1 MSAPPRNNCPRPIAA
16 GALLLPILLSG
27 CSLLPTTR
35 KLPVPKAPTI
45 TQTVEPDE
53 LVAQLNKRWA
63 TLNTLNAR
71 VEIQAR
77 EIKTKEGLTT
87 DSPTF
92 GGLVF
97 MQKPEMLRVFG
108 KVPVIGTEAFDIVG
122 DGKTF
127 TMYIPHNNMV
137 YKGTYDVAAKKASA
151 SLEEK
156 LRPGFFFDAL
166 VVRGLEPEDEYMVTA
181 DTPTEVDAARKHL
194 YSVPEYMLTIVRR
207 KPGSSQL
214 ETRRVIYFPRDNLL
228 PSQQDIYDGEG
239 NPETQV
245 TYGPYKD
252 FDSIQY
258 PSSITIERPL
268 DEVRIILTI
277 DSVKQNVPFSPDQFE
292 INNIPKGTAVKD
304 MH

>member
-1 MSAPPRNNCPRPIAA
+1 LTSPCRPNVAA
-16 GALLLPILLSG
+16 ALLFPLLLSG
-27 CSLLPTTR
+27 CSILPTTR
-35 KLPVPKAPTI
+35 KLPVPKAPTL
-45 TQTVEPDE
+45 TRTVSPEE
-53 LVAQLNKRWA
+53 LVSQLNKRWDA
-63 TLNTLNAR
+63 LSTMNAR
-71 VEIQAR
+71 VEIQASQF
-77 EIKTKEGLTT
+77 KTREGLAK

-97 MQKPEMLRVFG
+97 MQKPEMLRVYG

-137 YKGTYDVAAKKASA
+137 YKGSYAVAAKAPSD

-156 LRPGFFFDAL
+156 LRPGFFFDAI
-166 VVRGLEPEDEYMVTA
+166 VVRGLEPEDEYIRIA
-181 DTPTEVDAARKHL
+181 DTVTVEDAARKHL
-194 YSVPEYMLTIVRR
+194 YSVPEYKLTIMRR
-207 KPGSSQL
+207 KPGSP
-214 ETRRVIYFPRDNLL
+214 EHEPRRVVYFHRDNLL
-228 PSQQDIYDGEG
+228 PSQQDIYDSEG
-239 NPETQV
+239 NLVTQV

-268 DEVRIILTI
+268 DEVRIVLTI
-277 DSVKQNVPFSPDQFE
+277 DSVKQNAPMNPDQFE
-292 INNIPKGTAVKD
+292 ITNIPKGTPVKD

>member
-1 MSAPPRNNCPRPIAA
+1 LRTPLRPAA
-16 GALLLPILLSG
+16 AALLFPILLSG
-27 CSLLPTTR
+27 CSILPTTR
-35 KLPVPKAPTI
+35 KLPVPKAPAL
-45 TQTVEPDE
+45 TQTVDPDE

-63 TLNTLNAR
+63 ALNTMNAK
-71 VEIQAR
+71 VDIQATQFNPNAG
-77 EIKTKEGLTT
+77 IAK

-108 KVPVIGTEAFDIVG
+108 KAPVIGLEAFDIVG

-127 TMYIPHNNMV
+127 TMYIPHNSMV
-137 YKGTYDVAAKKASA
+137 YKGTYAVAAKASSG

-181 DTPTEVDAARKHL
+181 DAPTVEDASRKHL
-194 YSVPEYMLTIVRR
+194 YSVPEYKLTIVRR
-207 KPGSSQL
+207 KPGSAQL
-214 ETRRVIYFPRDNLL
+214 ETRRVVYFHRDNLL
-228 PSQQDIYDGEG
+228 PSQQDIYDSEG
-239 NPETQV
+239 NLVTQV

-258 PSSITIERPL
+258 PSSITIMRPL
-268 DEVRIILTI
+268 DKVQIVLTI
-277 DSVKQNVPFSPDQFE
+277 NSVVQNQPLGPDPFE
-292 INNIPKGTAVKD
+292 INNIPKDTPVKD

>member
-1 MSAPPRNNCPRPIAA
+1 MSTSLRPTAA
-16 GALLLPILLSG
+16 ALLVPILLSG
-27 CSLLPTTR
+27 CSILPTTR
-35 KLPVPKAPTI
+35 KLPVPKAPAL
-45 TQTVEPDE
+45 TQTVDPEE

-63 TLNTLNAR
+63 ALSTLNAR
-71 VEIQAR
+71 VEIQAS
-77 EIKTKEGLTT
+77 EFNTNAGLAK

-122 DGKTF
+122 DGKAF

-156 LRPGFFFDAL
+156 LRPGFFFDAI
-166 VVRGLEPEDEYMVTA
+166 VVRGLEPNDEYMVTA
-181 DTPTEVDAARKHL
+181 DIVMGEDTARKHL
-194 YSVPEYMLTIVRR
+194 YSVPEYKLTIMRR
-207 KPGSSQL
+207 KPGSSEL
-214 ETRRVIYFPRDNLL
+214 EPRRVVYFHRDNLL
-228 PSQQDIYDGEG
+228 PSQQDIYDSEG
-239 NPETQV
+239 DLVTQV
-245 TYGPYKD
+245 SYGPYKD

-258 PSSITIERPL
+258 PSSITIKRPL
-268 DEVRIILTI
+268 DEVQIVLTI
-277 DSVKQNVPFSPDQFE
+277 VSVKQNAPLSQDQFQ
-292 INNIPKGTAVKD
+292 ITNIPKDTAVKD

>member
-1 MSAPPRNNCPRPIAA
+1 LKSQLQSPLQPKTAPTLLL
-16 GALLLPILLSG
+16 ALLLTG
-27 CSLLPTTR
+27 CSILPTTR
-35 KLPVPKAPTI
+35 KLPVPKAPAL
-45 TQTVEPDE
+45 TQTVDPDE

-63 TLNTLNAR
+63 ALKTLNAR
-71 VEIQAR
+71 VDIQAS
-77 EIKTKEGLTT
+77 EFNTNAGLEK

-127 TMYIPHNNMV
+127 TMYIPHNNME
-137 YKGTYDVAAKKASA
+137 YKGTYAVAAKTAST

-156 LRPGFFFDAL
+156 LRPGFFFDAI
-166 VVRGLEPEDEYMVTA
+166 VVRGLEPNDEYMVTA
-181 DTPTEVDAARKHL
+181 DTVIGEDPARKHL
-194 YSVPEYMLTIVRR
+194 YSVPEYKLTIMRS
-207 KPGSSQL
+207 KTGSPEL
-214 ETRRVIYFPRDNLL
+214 EPRRVVYFHRDNLL
-228 PSQQDIYDGEG
+228 PSQQDIYDSEG
-239 NPETQV
+239 NLVTQV

-258 PSSITIERPL
+258 PSSITINRPL
-268 DEVRIILTI
+268 DKVQIVLTI
-277 DSVKQNVPFSPDQFE
+277 DSIKQNAPLSADQFE
-292 INNIPKGTAVKD
+292 INNIPSGTPVKD